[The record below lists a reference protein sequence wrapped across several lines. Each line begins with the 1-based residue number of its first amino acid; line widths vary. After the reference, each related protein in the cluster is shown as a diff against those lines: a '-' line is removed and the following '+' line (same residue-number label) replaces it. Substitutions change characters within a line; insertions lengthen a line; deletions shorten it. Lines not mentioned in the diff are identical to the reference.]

1 MIQNIY
7 LIYRGIKNNEE
18 INAAMII
25 TSLSEQEQPNKVNK
39 ELDESR
45 YNAEKNFFS
54 KDEHNF

>member
-45 YNAEKNFFS
+45 YNAEKKLFF
-54 KDEHNF
+54 KR